1 MSHQESILSLWEEL
15 KVLVDVTALDV
26 AKGMR
31 GNGAAAARARRQIRD
46 LRKAATVVLKE
57 MITLSQDEAAAKLKA
72 RVAKSPELNK

>member
-15 KVLVDVTALDV
+15 KVLVDVTTLDV

-31 GNGAAAARARRQIRD
+31 GNGAASARARRQVRD
-46 LRKAATVVLKE
+46 LRKALTVVLKE
-57 MITLSQDEAAAKLKA
+57 MITLSQDEAATKLKT